1 MDWTNWRDWLDY
13 ELVDNS
19 VLAWATA
26 LAVFVVVWIV
36 LGIARRVIRN
46 RVSRIAASR
55 EGVVALQI
63 ADSAIRQTKG
73 WFLLLLALL
82 VASRFLVWPANV
94 GELITHV
101 LVAALL
107 FQAGFW
113 GTAALTSFLT
123 RRRKFQ
129 LLHDPGAVAAMDLLG
144 FALRIV
150 IWAAVVLLI
159 LENLEV
165 EVTPL
170 IAGLGVGGIAVALAA
185 QNILGDLFASL
196 SIVLDQPFVV
206 GDFLAVGDF
215 LGSVEKVGLKT
226 TRLRS
231 LSGEQVVLS
240 NADLLSSRI
249 RNYGRMYERR
259 VVFALGV
266 TYQTPAEKLKAIPPM
281 IKEIIQSEKET
292 RFDRAHFKAYGDFSL
307 NFEIVYYVLSR
318 EYNVYMDIQ
327 QRVNLE
333 IYERFAA
340 QGIEFAYPTQMLYL
354 TKSDG
359 GNGNGNGNGNGL
371 PKLQHAGSVG

>member
-13 ELVDNS
+13 QVGDNS

-26 LAVFVVVWIV
+26 LGVFAVVWMVLAIV
-36 LGIARRVIRN
+36 RRVIRG
-46 RVSRIAASR
+46 RISSMAASR

-82 VASRFLVWPANV
+82 VASRFLEWPAEV
-94 GELITHV
+94 GLLITRV

-107 FQAGFW
+107 LQAGFW
-113 GTAALTSFLT
+113 GTAALTAFLT
-123 RRRKFQ
+123 RRRKQQ
-129 LLHDPGAVAAMDLLG
+129 LVDDPGAVAAMDLLG
-144 FALRIV
+144 FALRVV
-150 IWAAVVLLI
+150 IWAGVLLVI
-159 LENLEV
+159 LDNLEV
-165 EVTPL
+165 DVTTL

-185 QNILGDLFASL
+185 QNILSDLFASL

-231 LSGEQVVLS
+231 LSGEQVVIS
-240 NADLLSSRI
+240 NADLLNSRI
-249 RNYGRMYERR
+249 RNYGRMFERR
-259 VVFALGV
+259 IVFALGV
-266 TYQTPAEKLKAIPPM
+266 TYQTSAEKLKAIPPM
-281 IKEIIQSEKET
+281 IKEVVQSEKQT
-292 RFDRAHFKAYGDFSL
+292 RFDRAHFKEYGAFSL

-318 EYNVYMDIQ
+318 EYNTYMDIQ

-359 GNGNGNGNGNGL
+359 GNGNGNGL

>member
-259 VVFALGV
+259 VVFALG
-266 TYQTPAEKLKAIPPM
+266 L
-281 IKEIIQSEKET
+281 
-292 RFDRAHFKAYGDFSL
+292 
-307 NFEIVYYVLSR
+307 
-318 EYNVYMDIQ
+318 
-327 QRVNLE
+327 QR
-333 IYERFAA
+333 
-340 QGIEFAYPTQMLYL
+340 
-354 TKSDG
+354 
-359 GNGNGNGNGNGL
+359 
-371 PKLQHAGSVG
+371 